1 MRLFARGGGTAR
13 RKERVS
19 VVEGFVGEREG
30 LGWVWERSWGR
41 NFRRGFGIWRVVV
54 GKGRSDVDIWILV

>member
-30 LGWVWERSWGR
+30 LGWVWEVRCGGV
-41 NFRRGFGIWRVVV
+41 FLMVVLGTCGWFLTV
-54 GKGRSDVDIWILV
+54 RWM